1 MIFNYVEFLIS
12 FQENLAQ
19 DWKGERSELA
29 AGRRSRA
36 GANDREGSP
45 GKPVC

>member
-1 MIFNYVEFLIS
+1 MKKG
-12 FQENLAQ
+12 LAQ

-29 AGRRSRA
+29 AGRRSWA
-36 GANDREGSP
+36 AANDREGSP

>member
-1 MIFNYVEFLIS
+1 MKKG
-12 FQENLAQ
+12 LAQ

-29 AGRRSRA
+29 ADRRSRA